1 MKVGDRKKLRSLAFW
16 DALQARYPLGSRWE
30 LVRPATAVLAAN
42 LLTARALLRG
52 EMRPWELALLVALEA
67 AAFSAIAWVQTLT
80 VPEEA
85 RPDSDEPK
93 APVGQRLGGVL
104 FGLFWIVAV
113 YGLVFGFYLR
123 EMPDWR
129 ALASAPLDFLA
140 GSAIRWP
147 LAVSV
152 GGALLDAFADR
163 QFWRH
168 RGGVFVSTPGFTAL
182 ARWLTLIFGGIPF
195 FVPFAVGAG
204 LIAAIVKVLERR
216 FKTSPTTTWPLLAFP
231 VLGIALFWGMGR
243 LIGAGVVGWT
253 IGYVAAKL
261 GAELLVLGVPLL
273 AERAG
278 REEREALAEGAPAAA
293 PAPAKR
299 RRLP

>member
-1 MKVGDRKKLRSLAFW
+1 MKVAQRRKLRSLAFW

-30 LVRPATAVLAAN
+30 LMRPAAAVLAAN
-42 LLTARALLRG
+42 LLTARSLLRG

-67 AAFSAIAWVQTLT
+67 LAFSAIAWVQTLG
-80 VPEEA
+80 VPKEA
-85 RPDSDEPK
+85 RPDEEQPK
-93 APVGQRLGGVL
+93 APLGQRVGGML

-113 YGLVFGFYLR
+113 YGIIFGFYLR

-129 ALASAPLDFLA
+129 ALASAPFAFLA

-152 GGALLDAFADR
+152 AGALADAVADR
-163 QFWRH
+163 QFWKH
-168 RGGVFVSTPGFTAL
+168 RGGIFVSTPGFTAL

-204 LIAAIVKVLERR
+204 LIAAVAKALERR
-216 FKTSPTTTWPLLAFP
+216 FKSSPTTVWPLLAFP
-231 VLGIALFWGMGR
+231 VLGLALFWGMGY
-243 LIGAGVVGWT
+243 LIRAGALGWT
-253 IGYVAAKL
+253 IGYVSAKL

-273 AERAG
+273 AQRAG
-278 REEREALAEGAPAAA
+278 REEREALGKARGGKP
-293 PAPAKR
+293 KR
-299 RRLP
+299 

>member
-1 MKVGDRKKLRSLAFW
+1 MKNSKRRKLRSLAFW

-30 LVRPATAVLAAN
+30 LVRPAASVVAAN
-42 LLTARALLRG
+42 FLTARALLRG
-52 EMRPWELALLVALEA
+52 EMRPWELVLLVALEA
-67 AAFSAIAWVQTLT
+67 AAFSVIAWVQTLS

-85 RPDSDEPK
+85 RPDDDGPK
-93 APVGQRLGGVL
+93 QSLGQRLGGMA

-113 YGLVFGFYLR
+113 YGLIFSFYLR

-129 ALASAPLDFLA
+129 SLAAAPLDYLA
-140 GSAIRWP
+140 RSAIRWP

-168 RGGVFVSTPGFTAL
+168 RGGIFISTPGFTGL

-204 LIAAIVKVLERR
+204 IIAAVAKGLERR
-216 FKTSPTTTWPLLAFP
+216 FKTGPTTVWPLLAFP
-231 VLGIALFWGMGR
+231 VLGLALFWGMGY
-243 LIGAGVVGWT
+243 LIAAGAVGWT
-253 IGYVAAKL
+253 IGYISAKL
-261 GAELLVLGVPLL
+261 GSELLLLGVPLL
-273 AERAG
+273 AKRAG
-278 REEREALAEGAPAAA
+278 REEREAPG
-293 PAPAKR
+293 KH
-299 RRLP
+299 